1 MRPRNVNET
10 VTIQFTTTKQMGKK
24 LDALVH
30 AGLYGKNRSEV
41 AERALCERIRALIKE
56 GLIAKSP
63 IELP

>member
-1 MRPRNVNET
+1 
-10 VTIQFTTTKQMGKK
+10 MGKK